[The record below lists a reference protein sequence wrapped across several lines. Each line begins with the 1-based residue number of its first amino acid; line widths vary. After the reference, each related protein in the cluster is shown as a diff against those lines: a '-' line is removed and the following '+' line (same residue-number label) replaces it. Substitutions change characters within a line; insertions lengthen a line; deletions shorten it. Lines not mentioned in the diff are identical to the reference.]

1 MFSRSRKA
9 KGSAND
15 QRRTHEAHLTNLS
28 ELGLLGPGLIPP
40 RSGGGGGWGKEI
52 ERPTYTSSTVR
63 SFNNG
68 ASLPEKNVSIAGG
81 TLRAPSHRSSPST
94 GSIKSRESSSR
105 AGSSTGIMNSDRT
118 RSRRERTFVGSE
130 CAVCE
135 EPLEHTLRGERILQ
149 FSCTH
154 VSHEACFYEFIREFE
169 SQYCPTCN
177 APLHLDTSRGGNVLD
192 IGKDMDRLL
201 PPSRQNDGAD
211 ANGEPEK
218 ISSMVR
224 SVSVQDSRSQGTPTP
239 TQPWD
244 DQAARPPS
252 RGSNQRQGA
261 GGMGMGRDMG
271 RDMGREMGMGGGH
284 PNYQPNNSYQPNNN
298 YQQNNYQQNGGPPA
312 RGTLRD
318 SRDTGPM
325 SDRYTTPSRHA
336 RSDSEATGVASSGGY
351 PETTQSGPP
360 RRHDYDVQAM
370 ETSLASPRGHMTRNP
385 IPAPTVTVRSE
396 FPTISRSRQQQT
408 LTCLVTVEVPDIK
421 WRPDPEDLQNGPPMM
436 PPQSVRA
443 DEGAF
448 AMRPSSP
455 ARSAPRFYPYESPE
469 VLAEMTENLR
479 NRVDNWHGLDFS
491 RFGKLRL
498 YGTLRVGKDKV
509 SWQELECFLF
519 AEMLICVKEKK
530 NAQPA
535 ATQWGDDDSVP
546 RKSTRC
552 TLKGSILIKKHL
564 NEVSESGTVDE
575 NVLTLSLSVAELP
588 HFHLRFENRNQL
600 KLWQQALL
608 DLNAVETSP
617 VRSPDY
623 DRGDFSETDEDDW
636 QQRTPSSSRP
646 QRVSSLG
653 SSWGGAKSATTAPT
667 EYTNFARSPLQQ
679 SVHVP
684 VDVVVV
690 VPISA
695 SMQGVKINLVRDA
708 LRFMVHTLGERDR
721 MGLVTFG
728 SSGGGVPIVGM
739 TTKAWSGWSN
749 VLNSIKPVGQKSHRA
764 DVVEGAN
771 VAMDLLMGRKYN
783 NPIATIMLIS
793 DASTSDADSVDFVVS
808 RAEAA
813 KYVFSHNDFQLNDA
827 KSSRIT
833 IHSFGLGMT
842 HKPDTMIELS
852 TRTKASYTYVKDW
865 MMLRECLAGCL
876 GAMQTLSHQNVKLK
890 LKLPEGSPAK
900 FHKISGALQI
910 TKRATGRDAEAAL
923 GDLRFGDKRDILVQ
937 LVIMPDNTSQEQLP
951 QDPWDNIVS
960 GLEALGGP
968 VDQDELQRT
977 VSVEEV
983 PLIQADL
990 SWGDILRD
998 GTVQHTRP
1006 SLLAITMLPASSRNK
1021 SWTSSSPPIPPHPH
1035 IVQRRMELL
1044 TSDMLTRALTLVSRG
1059 QHDRAHTLLNETRS
1073 ILKGLGK
1080 GGLPPVPPS
1089 GALPPV
1095 PSSSKSQ
1102 PSTPHPA
1109 NDTSSPTVS
1118 ISTPDRKHSPSPT
1131 RASSSSV
1138 TGVNQPQGI
1147 PRSRSNDGLSAF
1159 GNGGTVAA
1167 GIDANT
1173 VAALDAEL
1181 ESSLEWINHPAVFG
1195 RDSRKAVLQ
1204 AIGVI
1209 SSQRAFT
1216 FRTPIE
1222 SLWAGRVSGVK
1233 KLTGKSR
1240 EWREEGG
1247 GEGGI
1252 MEEA

>member
-1 MFSRSRKA
+1 MF
-9 KGSAND
+9 
-15 QRRTHEAHLTNLS
+15 RRNKKNQGYGAQSPSNFSGEDKSFTSNLQN
-28 ELGLLGPGLIPP
+28 LGLIGS
-40 RSGGGGGWGKEI
+40 RASKSSGG
-52 ERPTYTSSTVR
+52 RPATGTGSQ
-63 SFNNG
+63 SF
-68 ASLPEKNVSIAGG
+68 ADVPTFPEKGRSIQA
-81 TLRAPSHRSSPST
+81 
-94 GSIKSRESSSR
+94 GSIRTYGQGSNSSAVSVKSGLSNNSR
-105 AGSSTGIMNSDRT
+105 RVGGIDNNVMATNTDRS

-149 FSCTH
+149 FSCSH

-169 SQYCPTCN
+169 SQYCPTCD
-177 APLHLDTSRGGNVLD
+177 APLHLDTSRGGNVID
-192 IGKDMDRLL
+192 IGMLSERAINLVPVSNPKT
-201 PPSRQNDGAD
+201 
-211 ANGEPEK
+211 EK
-218 ISSMVR
+218 ISNIVR
-224 SVSVQDSRSQGTPTP
+224 SVNIDSRAGLSPTP
-239 TQPWD
+239 TATPWD
-244 DQAARPPS
+244 NQTVRPS
-252 RGSNQRQGA
+252 SLESSQRRQ
-261 GGMGMGRDMG
+261 MQQQQQHLQQHQQHPQPTSGRD
-271 RDMGREMGMGGGH
+271 
-284 PNYQPNNSYQPNNN
+284 S
-298 YQQNNYQQNGGPPA
+298 A
-312 RGTLRD
+312 TRGLRD
-318 SRDTGPM
+318 SREAP
-325 SDRYTTPSRHA
+325 SSERYGPSRHA

-370 ETSLASPRGHMTRNP
+370 ETTPTSPRPIIRNP
-385 IPAPTVTVRSE
+385 IPAPIVTVRSE
-396 FPTISRSRQQQT
+396 FPTMNRSRQQQT
-408 LTCLVTVEVPDIK
+408 LTCLVTVEVPDNK
-421 WRPDPEDLQNGPPMM
+421 WRPDPEDLGVPAPQPAPSTSRVEEAFGARPP
-436 PPQSVRA
+436 
-443 DEGAF
+443 
-448 AMRPSSP
+448 SP
-455 ARSAPRFYPYESPE
+455 ARSAPRFYPYESAE
-469 VLAEMTENLR
+469 VLEEMTESLR
-479 NRVDNWHGLDFS
+479 SRVDNWHGLDFS

-530 NAQPA
+530 LPPQLAQ
-535 ATQWGDDDSVP
+535 QWDENGAP
-546 RKSTRC
+546 RKTTRC

-564 NEVSESGTVDE
+564 NEVAETGTIDE

-588 HFHLRFENRNQL
+588 QFHLRFENRNQL
-600 KLWQQALL
+600 KLWQQALV

-617 VRSPDY
+617 GRIPDF
-623 DRGDFSETDEDDW
+623 DRGEASETDEELDW
-636 QQRTPSSSRP
+636 QRRP
-646 QRVSSLG
+646 QRVSSVA
-653 SSWGGAKSATTAPT
+653 SSWGGARSATTAPT
-667 EYTNFARSPLQQ
+667 EYTNFPKSPVLN
-679 SVHVP
+679 SIHVP
-684 VDVVVV
+684 NDVVIV
-690 VPISA
+690 VPISS

-708 LRFMVHTLGERDR
+708 LKFMVNTLGERDR

-728 SSGGGVPIVGM
+728 SGGGGVPIVGM
-739 TTKAWSGWSN
+739 TTRAWPGWSN
-749 VLNSIKPVGQKSHRA
+749 VLSSIKPVGQKSHRA

-771 VAMDLLMGRKYN
+771 VAMDLLMQRKHN
-783 NPIATIMLIS
+783 NPIASIMLIS

-813 KYVFSHNDFQLNDA
+813 KIS
-827 KSSRIT
+827 

-876 GAMQTLSHQNVKLK
+876 GSMQTLSHQNVKLK

-910 TKRATGRDAEAAL
+910 TKRATGRDAEASL

-937 LVIMPDNTSQEQLP
+937 LVLLPDNASQEQLP

-960 GLEALGGP
+960 GLEALGGSM
-968 VDQDELQRT
+968 DTDGERT

-990 SWGDILRD
+990 TWGDILRD
-998 GTVQHTRP
+998 GTVTHMPRP
-1006 SLLAITMLPASSRNK
+1006 SLLAITMLPA
-1021 SWTSSSPPIPPHPH
+1021 TSNSKKPWQNSPPIPPHPS

-1080 GGLPPVPPS
+1080 GGLPPIPPMNNRS
-1089 GALPPV
+1089 T
-1095 PSSSKSQ
+1095 

-1109 NDTSSPTVS
+1109 NDGSPGLST
-1118 ISTPDRKHSPSPT
+1118 TPDRKHSPSPP
-1131 RASSSSV
+1131 ASATSSGANGFPSSQI
-1138 TGVNQPQGI
+1138 N
-1147 PRSRSNDGLSAF
+1147 RSRSNDGL
-1159 GNGGTVAA
+1159 GLGA
-1167 GIDANT
+1167 GIDATT
-1173 VAALDAEL
+1173 VSALDLEL
-1181 ESSLEWINHPAVFG
+1181 ESSLEWINHPAVFS

-1222 SLWAGRVSGVK
+1222 GLWAARVGGVK
-1233 KLTGKSR
+1233 RLTERSR
-1240 EWREEGG
+1240 EWREDGG
-1247 GEGGI
+1247 GEVGI